1 MGSLTLGDRK
11 YTYERVAKNRSENV
25 FEMVVVAESRTGE
38 LSMRRSEL
46 DVDARE
52 ELTADRVQTALEEWQ
67 ADHDNLTVQRV
78 VVEETNR
85 CAFGTRLPEGAAA
98 EGERDEDEGA
108 RDPPSS
114 TSGDAA
120 PVYRSSAAGA
130 AAVTFDDVP
139 VDQGEEVEY
148 HVAGP
153 STSVYGTD
161 SGTVTGVKSGTDD
174 HNILI
179 VETDSGEHR
188 VREDWVVEGDE

>member
-1 MGSLTLGDRK
+1 MKVIVDTDTASDDAVALLLAVLSDRIDVEAVTVVAGNVSFDDQVENAK
-11 YTYERVAKNRSENV
+11 YT
-25 FEMVVVAESRTGE
+25 
-38 LSMRRSEL
+38 LSL
-46 DVDARE
+46 ADATDVP
-52 ELTADRVQTALEEWQ
+52 VY
-67 ADHDNLTVQRV
+67 
-78 VVEETNR
+78 
-85 CAFGTRLPEGAAA
+85 
-98 EGERDEDEGA
+98 EGA

-114 TSGDAA
+114 TSADAA

-130 AAVTFDDVP
+130 ASVSFEDVP

-188 VREDWVVEGDE
+188 VREDWVVDDE

>member
-1 MGSLTLGDRK
+1 MGSFTLGNQE

-25 FEMVVVAESRTGE
+25 FEMVLVAESRTGE

-52 ELTADRVQTALEEWQ
+52 ELTADRVQAALEAWQ

-85 CAFGTRLPEGAAA
+85 CAYGTRLPEGATA
-98 EGERDEDEGA
+98 EMDEEDEGA

-114 TSGDAA
+114 TSADAA

-130 AAVTFDDVP
+130 ASVSFEDVP

-188 VREDWVVEGDE
+188 VREDWVVDDE